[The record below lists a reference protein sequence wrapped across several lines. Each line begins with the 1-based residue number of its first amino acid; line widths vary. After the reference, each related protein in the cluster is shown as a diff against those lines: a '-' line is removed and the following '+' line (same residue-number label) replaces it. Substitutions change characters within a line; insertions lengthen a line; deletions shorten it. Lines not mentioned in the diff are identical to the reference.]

1 MNLLRHRNGKYYFD
15 FKIKFLVNLGDKIDY
30 GQKKGDNIG
39 DLI

>member
-1 MNLLRHRNGKYYFD
+1 MYDINDN
-15 FKIKFLVNLGDKIDY
+15 IVNIGDKIDY

>member
-1 MNLLRHRNGKYYFD
+1 MNLLRHRNSKYTYFKYYYLAN
-15 FKIKFLVNLGDKIDY
+15 IGDKIDY